1 MAQRESEWIAVSSP
15 DHVSGGCRGSTL
27 CVISQLWMQLR
38 FMISAAD
45 LNTFWFSEPA
55 RARWFDSTP
64 EFDEMLRERFLSLWE
79 SARAGALSEWES
91 TPDGAL
97 AMVIVLDQ
105 LPLNMFRDDPRS
117 FATEAASRA
126 VAGRAIDR
134 GFDRSLTPE
143 QQSFLYM
150 PYMHS
155 EDLSDQDRSVALF
168 EAAGLSRNLEFAR
181 HHREIVKR
189 FARFPHRN
197 AILGRS
203 STPEEQVWL
212 ASPDAFKG

>member
-1 MAQRESEWIAVSSP
+1 
-15 DHVSGGCRGSTL
+15 
-27 CVISQLWMQLR
+27 
-38 FMISAAD
+38 MISAAA
-45 LNTFWFSEPA
+45 LISFWFSDPV
-55 RARWFDSTP
+55 RARWFNSTP
-64 EFDEMLRERFLSLWE
+64 EFDAMLRAKYLDLWE
-79 SARAGALSEWES
+79 SARAGALSDWES

-97 AMVIVLDQ
+97 ALVIVLDQ
-105 LPLNMFRDDPRS
+105 FPLNMFRGDPRS

-126 VAGRAIDR
+126 VAGRAIAR
-134 GFDRSLTPE
+134 GFDQALTPE

-168 EAAGLSRNLEFAR
+168 EAAGLLRNLEFAR

-197 AILGRS
+197 AVLGRS
-203 STPEEQVWL
+203 STPEEQAWL

>member
-1 MAQRESEWIAVSSP
+1 
-15 DHVSGGCRGSTL
+15 
-27 CVISQLWMQLR
+27 
-38 FMISAAD
+38 MISAAA
-45 LNTFWFSEPA
+45 LITFWFSDPV
-55 RARWFDSTP
+55 RARWFHSTP
-64 EFDEMLRERFLSLWE
+64 EFDAMLRAKYLDLWE
-79 SARAGALSEWES
+79 SARAGALSDWES

-97 AMVIVLDQ
+97 ALLIVLDQ
-105 LPLNMFRDDPRS
+105 FPLNMFRGDPRS

-126 VAGRAIDR
+126 VAGRAIAR
-134 GFDRSLTPE
+134 GFDQALTPE

-168 EAAGLSRNLEFAR
+168 EAAGLLRNLEFAR

-197 AILGRS
+197 AVLGRS
-203 STPEEQVWL
+203 STPEEQAWL